1 MKLIKKLIPED
12 AACATHVSFDS
23 VQPTTITIH
32 WTGPYPGQSPEMV
45 RDWWIESKGKAS
57 AHVIIKDDIVLQC
70 WELDQIAWHAG
81 CTAGNTTSIGIEVV
95 PENTEGK
102 FSDKSITTLKEYL
115 ATIPNLPLVRHFDWT
130 GKDCPKYYCDNA
142 KWKELLQ
149 QLGKDKL

>member
-12 AACATHVSFDS
+12 AACATHESFGS
-23 VQPTTITIH
+23 TQPTTITVH

-45 RDWWIESKGKAS
+45 RDWWIKSKGKAS

-81 CTAGNTTSIGIEVV
+81 CAAGNTTSIGIEVI

-102 FSDKSITTLKEYL
+102 FSEKSIATLKEYL
-115 ATIPNLPLVRHFDWT
+115 ATIPDLPLVRHYDWT

-142 KWKELLQ
+142 KWQELLK
-149 QLGKDKL
+149 QLGKDKI

>member
-12 AACATHVSFDS
+12 AACATHESFGS
-23 VQPTTITIH
+23 AQPTTITIH

-45 RDWWIESKGKAS
+45 RDWWIKSKGKAS

-81 CTAGNTTSIGIEVV
+81 CAAGNSTSIGIEVI

-102 FSDKSITTLKEYL
+102 FSDKSIATLKEYL
-115 ATIPNLPLVRHFDWT
+115 AMIPDLPLVRHFDWT

-142 KWKELLQ
+142 KWKELLK
-149 QLGKDKL
+149 QLGKDKM